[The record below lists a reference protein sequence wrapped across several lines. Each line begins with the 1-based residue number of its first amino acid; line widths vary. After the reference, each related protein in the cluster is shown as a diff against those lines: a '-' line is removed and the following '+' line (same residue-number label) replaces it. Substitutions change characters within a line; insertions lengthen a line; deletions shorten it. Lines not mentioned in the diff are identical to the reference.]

1 MYKVS
6 RNWDKFQNI
15 HKLIVTESEELEIRG
30 NRMSLAL
37 IQDYSSAE
45 EVEEEDYQQQYEFQN
60 SSDDQDDAVPPS
72 SSSNRYHPVLN
83 VPKPSNSSGLPSA
96 FDVFSQVNL
105 LLLSPVS
112 HCVSI

>member
-1 MYKVS
+1 
-6 RNWDKFQNI
+6 
-15 HKLIVTESEELEIRG
+15 
-30 NRMSLAL
+30 MSLAL

-60 SSDDQDDAVPPS
+60 SSDDQDDTVPPS